1 MFKFEFDLQD
11 DLDDLDAFSASEG
24 KTVDEKSNGKELP
37 ESAQT
42 FGEISLDDLF
52 GSLPSLI
59 SYSPLQALLSSG
71 EHLTFARRDLFDAR
85 FQLISGSGEETRYG
99 EEQAEDHATALQ
111 FLDAPSDLVPGVYE
125 GGLKTWECS
134 IDLAAYLD
142 ELKLTYNGKRILEL
156 GCGTAIP
163 SLYILRSLFSSS
175 QQSEAPS
182 ETNIHLQD
190 YNRSVLELITFPNV
204 LLAWYLSP
212 ASLSYRE
219 SAADPLPPVEP
230 AQPNELPI
238 TPSLT
243 EAFRTSLLLLNI
255 KIRFFY
261 GSWDS
266 FDLSRANGKYDV
278 VLTSE
283 TIYRTDSLG
292 SLVQLLSDACAEDD
306 SLAKMTEAKLSL
318 APSQNGSP
326 TSLCL
331 VAAKV
336 LYFGVGGGVS
346 DFIHAVEDPDI
357 YSCRERKRRRGDVE
371 TVWEKTGGVGRK
383 VLRVKWS

>member
-1 MFKFEFDLQD
+1 M
-11 DLDDLDAFSASEG
+11 
-24 KTVDEKSNGKELP
+24 
-37 ESAQT
+37 
-42 FGEISLDDLF
+42 
-52 GSLPSLI
+52 
-59 SYSPLQALLSSG
+59 
-71 EHLTFARRDLFDAR
+71 TFARRDLFDAR
-85 FQLISGSGEETRYG
+85 FQLISGSGEEARDG

-357 YSCRERKRRRGDVE
+357 YSYRGRKRRRGDVE